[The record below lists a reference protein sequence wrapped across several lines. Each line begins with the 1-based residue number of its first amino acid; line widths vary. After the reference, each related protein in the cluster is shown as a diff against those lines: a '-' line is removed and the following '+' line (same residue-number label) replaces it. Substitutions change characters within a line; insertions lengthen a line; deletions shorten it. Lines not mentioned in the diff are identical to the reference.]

1 MEFSRVVYKWYK
13 LLLTQLK
20 LSFCKVSNC
29 YNLQEITISVRRM
42 LLFYH
47 YLTKLKPIS
56 VVLIDLII

>member
-29 YNLQEITISVRRM
+29 YNYYNICEKNVIVLS
-42 LLFYH
+42 LFNKTETNIYGFDRSD
-47 YLTKLKPIS
+47 YMIQ
-56 VVLIDLII
+56 

>member
-13 LLLTQLK
+13 LLLTQLR

-29 YNLQEITISVRRM
+29 YNYYNICEKNVIV
-42 LLFYH
+42 YH